1 MFRSFIRHNSL
12 QTAHDLCHKPS
23 AKATSSQQL
32 LSEEEHHQEVFM
44 TEIINVYAREILDS
58 RGNPTV
64 EAEVTL
70 YSGTTGRASVPSGAS
85 TGEHEMLE
93 LRDGDK
99 KRYLGK
105 GVQKAVNNVIDK
117 IGPEIIGMDCLDQ
130 RAIDYAMIALDGT
143 ENKSVLG
150 ANAILGVSL
159 ACAKAAA
166 AAVDLPLY
174 RYIGGVSA
182 KDIPV
187 PMMNIING
195 GQHAD
200 NNVDIQEFMIMPV
213 GAPNFREG
221 LRMSAEV
228 FHALKAVLKGKGLNT
243 AVGDE
248 GGFAPNLKSN
258 EEALTVIMEAI
269 RMAKYKPGKD
279 IFIAI
284 DSAAS
289 SFYKKGK
296 YILAAEKKPEKTA
309 AEMVKF
315 YEDLV
320 KRYPIISLED
330 GLAEDDWEGWKLLTD
345 ALGSKIQIVGDDIF
359 VTNRKRLEM
368 GINKGIANSILIK
381 LNQIGSL
388 TETLETIQMAKEAGY
403 TTVISHRSG
412 ETEDVIMADV
422 AVAANC
428 GQIKSGSLSRSE
440 RLAKYNQL
448 LRIEEELGDAAV
460 YRGKGAFYSIR

>member
-1 MFRSFIRHNSL
+1 
-12 QTAHDLCHKPS
+12 
-23 AKATSSQQL
+23 
-32 LSEEEHHQEVFM
+32 M

-130 RAIDYAMIALDGT
+130 RAIDYAMITLDGT

-269 RMAKYKPGKD
+269 QKAKYKPGKD
-279 IFIAI
+279 IFIAL
-284 DSAAS
+284 DPAAS

-315 YEDLV
+315 YADLV
-320 KRYPIISLED
+320 KRYPIISIED
-330 GLAEDDWEGWKLLTD
+330 GLAEDDWEGWKLLTE

-368 GINKGIANSILIK
+368 GIKKGIANSILIK

-460 YRGKGAFYSIR
+460 YRGMGAFYSIR